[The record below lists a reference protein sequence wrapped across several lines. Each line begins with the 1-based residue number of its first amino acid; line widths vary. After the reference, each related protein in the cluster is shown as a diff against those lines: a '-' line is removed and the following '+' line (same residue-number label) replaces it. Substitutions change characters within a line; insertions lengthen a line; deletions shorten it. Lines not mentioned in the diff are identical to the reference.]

1 VRSPA
6 ARRLRTAVAADR
18 PAHGGDVAAPALGVD
33 HDELDRAATVR
44 RGQGGIDVGAREH
57 GVTGSA
63 QPRLHLRLD
72 RADDEHRGGSP
83 PD

>member
-1 VRSPA
+1 MRASRRIARHTAATSRPA
-6 ARRLRTAVAADR
+6 ALA
-18 PAHGGDVAAPALGVD
+18 VD

-44 RGQGGIDVGAREH
+44 RRQGGIDVGAREH
-57 GVTGSA
+57 GVTGCA